1 MCSDQQDSL
10 NSGSLNNN
18 SPVKSNASVVPI
30 FNLSGPNSPNSPNIL
45 QSPYGS
51 TDIPNE
57 ITDLENGVEDPCLCP
72 ADNPLGSFCKP
83 FTDIVVTFYY
93 EYPRAFALLTLL
105 CIVVLCFYSLN
116 TGNYFDLKWLLMW
129 LSCLFT
135 KFCYK

>member
-10 NSGSLNNN
+10 NSGSLKKND
-18 SPVKSNASVVPI
+18 SSMKSNASVVPI
-30 FNLSGPNSPNSPNIL
+30 FNPSGPSSPNIL
-45 QSPYGS
+45 PSPYGS

-57 ITDLENGVEDPCLCP
+57 MTDLENGVENPCLCP

-105 CIVVLCFYSLN
+105 CIVVLFVYSLD